1 MWIRW
6 LLQRRTWAWIAIA
19 LVVRGGYFALFL
31 QEHGL
36 HGAWYGWGAENG
48 DTPGYFAPIDA
59 HLNGE
64 GYRPDFRMP
73 GYGLPYLL
81 ARLYTTPQGAGS
93 AVILLQCLLGIL
105 SVVVLART
113 LRLLGASDR
122 LATVGCLAYALL
134 GRVAIYDVCWF
145 TESFC
150 TSALI
155 IAVHGWLAH
164 LRTGALRVLVWSG
177 AWAAWAVFLKPVF
190 ALWLVL
196 LALGIVLLVAA
207 SMRRR
212 LVLTLLFLLPFALAD
227 GWWVRR
233 NWIVHDTIVPLSN
246 GTIMPELRRS
256 PMLPLMRF
264 LQATGGNYLHWDPSA
279 HIRWFNMREGPRGAQ
294 GKRQDMGVELPRFAL
309 SPGITIDSLHALAA
323 EMPRYS
329 DPGLHYMERR
339 EVLRRITARC
349 DRYIRTYR
357 SERPWQY
364 HVMARLRLTALYIRM
379 AGLGPLFPDPPR
391 RPGPHAEP
399 LNLLDTCMHWCLLVT
414 GLVAAASAPWWSR
427 KPQLRWLAFLTL
439 VGVFVYPWGLRLC
452 EGRYLVP
459 MLPFL
464 LMLGTLAASDLWQR
478 FRRKA
483 TRSGGV

>member
-1 MWIRW
+1 MWTRW
-6 LLQRRTWAWIAIA
+6 LRQRRTWIWLAIA

-48 DTPGYFAPIDA
+48 DTPGYFEPIDA
-59 HLNGE
+59 HLRGE

-73 GYGLPYLL
+73 GYGLPYLVL
-81 ARLYTTPQGAGS
+81 RLYTTPQGAGTG
-93 AVILLQCLLGIL
+93 IIFLQLLLGMV
-105 SVVVLART
+105 SVMALGRT

-122 LATVGCLAYALL
+122 MATVGCFAYALV

-155 IAVHGWLAH
+155 LAVHGWLAH

-177 AWAAWAVFLKPVF
+177 GWAAWAVFLKPVF

-196 LALGIVLLVAA
+196 LAIGIVLLARA
-207 SMRRR
+207 SLRRR
-212 LVLTLLFLLPFALAD
+212 LVLAGLFLLPFALSD
-227 GWWVRR
+227 GWWIRR
-233 NWIVHDTIVPLSN
+233 NWIMHGTFVPLSN

-264 LQATGGNYLHWDPSA
+264 LQATGGNYLHWDPAA
-279 HIRWFNMREGPRGAQ
+279 HIRWFNMREGPRGAP
-294 GKRQDMGVELPRFAL
+294 GKRKDRGVEMPAFAL
-309 SPGITIDSLHALAA
+309 SPGITADSLRALAA

-329 DPGLHYMERR
+329 DPILHYTERR

-357 SERPWQY
+357 NERPWQY
-364 HVMARLRLTALYIRM
+364 HVMARHRLTGLFFRM
-379 AGLGPLFPDPPR
+379 AGLGPLFPEQPR
-391 RPGPHAEP
+391 RPGFFTAPV
-399 LNLLDTCMHWCLLVT
+399 NLLDTLMHWTLVVG
-414 GLVAAASAPWWSR
+414 GLVAAVAGLVRGRAAV
-427 KPQLRWLAFLTL
+427 LRWLSVLTL
-439 VGVFVYPWGLRLC
+439 VGVFIHPWGLRLC

-464 LMLGTLAASDLWQR
+464 LLLILAVASDLL
-478 FRRKA
+478 RRRDPKTIGA
-483 TRSGGV
+483 GRA